1 MFKGMILRYLIL
13 IIIVFIICIFKI
25 IYWYFI
31 VRWLVIGINVCN
43 VYKGCFVL
51 IEILFGFF
59 FKVI

>member
-43 VYKGCFVL
+43 VYKGFFVL

>member
-43 VYKGCFVL
+43 VYKGYFVL

-59 FKVI
+59 F

>member
-13 IIIVFIICIFKI
+13 IIIMFIICIFKI

-43 VYKGCFVL
+43 VYKGYVVL

>member
-43 VYKGCFVL
+43 VYKGYFLL

>member
-43 VYKGCFVL
+43 VYKGYFVL

>member
-31 VRWLVIGINVCN
+31 VRWLVIGINVCY
-43 VYKGCFVL
+43 VYKGYFVL